1 VKKMRFGVIALAVL
15 LTSPALTGC
24 TSSEGDFQWPEPIAD
39 ECSFEDSF
47 ELNCS
52 DYLSGFSDPIMSIK
66 HPIRSE
72 IWIVELSGF
81 IRSWDGS
88 VVKEVADMS
97 SIVSRC
103 HMEQG
108 LLGIAFGG
116 SFEETGNIL
125 FSYVEDGSC
134 DGPNKSD
141 LVLAYAQEENDGR
154 INLTTLQILFRI
166 EQPFRNHNG
175 GHILSIGNDQFLWGV
190 GDGGGSFDPNGNGQ
204 DPGTPLGSI
213 YLFSF
218 VDGEIIPVI
227 EEPIGDP
234 FVLHYGL
241 RNPWRFDLDL
251 MGRLWIAD
259 VGQGCWEEVNIVQ
272 IDSQKNLGW
281 PVNEGSYV
289 LSKDGCEDQVLNHNE
304 SLVDPIVA
312 YSHEGGDCSITGGF
326 WMSWGPEILNDGYL
340 YGDFCSG
347 SIWILRNEDGVWEE
361 EYVGKSGSMIVGFG
375 RGLSDELLLFDWRG
389 RILQIY

>member
-1 VKKMRFGVIALAVL
+1 M
-15 LTSPALTGC
+15 
-24 TSSEGDFQWPEPIAD
+24 
-39 ECSFEDSF
+39 
-47 ELNCS
+47 
-52 DYLSGFSDPIMSIK
+52 
-66 HPIRSE
+66 
-72 IWIVELSGF
+72 
-81 IRSWDGS
+81 
-88 VVKEVADMS
+88 
-97 SIVSRC
+97 
-103 HMEQG
+103 
-108 LLGIAFGG
+108 
-116 SFEETGNIL
+116 
-125 FSYVEDGSC
+125 
-134 DGPNKSD
+134 
-141 LVLAYAQEENDGR
+141 
-154 INLTTLQILFRI
+154 
-166 EQPFRNHNG
+166 
-175 GHILSIGNDQFLWGV
+175 
-190 GDGGGSFDPNGNGQ
+190 
-204 DPGTPLGSI
+204 
-213 YLFSF
+213 
-218 VDGEIIPVI
+218 I